1 MNVAKI
7 QSLEKATLD
16 PFIKKPL
23 LLGKGQTK
31 QSVRSQSTT
40 GLIVAG

>member
-31 QSVRSQSTT
+31 QNRLDLNQQR
-40 GLIVAG
+40 A